1 MRAYRILLGLLAAA
15 LAAALAAWAIGSDPG
30 YVYIQRGQ
38 RVVETSLVFAVLA
51 VGVAVL
57 LAWLA
62 VWLLRW
68 PLRAMVARA
77 RRRGRRQLAR
87 GMLALAEG
95 RPQRAENLLMDAARL
110 RSLRVPA
117 LLGALACARQRGDTA
132 RHGELLQRLADSA
145 EGEVAASVLRAQ
157 AELEDGRAGAAI
169 EILTPLDHA
178 QRLPPAGVRTL
189 VAALA
194 ARGRARESLPMLA
207 RLRKAQAYAP
217 AAMDAFEA
225 EVLGQ
230 ALAQCS
236 DAVNLRAL
244 WAELSRQQRK
254 AAPVACA
261 FARRAAALG
270 LGDDVADEVESALK
284 AQWSEQVVEAWSRL
298 PTEQRAKR
306 IGRAEAWLKDHPA
319 SSGLLLALGRLCREG
334 ELWAK
339 AEEYLRRA
347 LSNGAGAAAWEELGL
362 LYAAKDDAPR
372 AQRAFANAL
381 AVARGDAPGALA
393 ARHGRG
399 DVGDP
404 VPAPDLRNEH
414 GVPVLPPA

>member
-1 MRAYRILLGLLAAA
+1 VRAYRILLALLGAA
-15 LAAALAAWAIGSDPG
+15 LAAALLAWAIGTDPG
-30 YVYIQRGQ
+30 YVYIQRG
-38 RVVETSLVFAVLA
+38 RLAVETSLVFALLA
-51 VGVAVL
+51 IGAGVL
-57 LAWLA
+57 LGALA
-62 VWLLRW
+62 LWLLRW

-77 RRRGRRQLAR
+77 RRRGRRQYAR

-95 RPQRAENLLMDAARL
+95 RAQRAENLLLDAARL
-110 RSLRVPA
+110 RSLRLPA
-117 LLGALACARQRGDTA
+117 LLGALAAARQRGDA
-132 RHGELLQRLADSA
+132 GRHGELLQRLAETG

-194 ARGRARESLPMLA
+194 ARGRARESLAMLA
-207 RLRKAQAYAP
+207 RLRKAQAFAS
-217 AAMDAFEA
+217 ATMDAFEA
-225 EVLGQ
+225 DVLGQ

-236 DAVNLRAL
+236 DAVSLRAL
-244 WAELSRQQRK
+244 WAELSRAQRK
-254 AAPVACA
+254 AAPVATA
-261 FARRAAALG
+261 FARRATALG

-284 AQWSEQVVEAWSRL
+284 AQWSDRVVEAWARL
-298 PTEQRAKR
+298 PTTQRAQR
-306 IGRAEAWLKDHPA
+306 IGRAEGWLKEHP
-319 SSGLLLALGRLCREG
+319 SSGGLLLALGRLCREG

-339 AEEYLRRA
+339 AEDYLRRA

-362 LYAAKDDAPR
+362 LYAAQGDAAR

-381 AVARGDAPGALA
+381 AVARGDEAGALG
-393 ARHGRG
+393 ARHGRD
-399 DVGDP
+399 DVAAP
-404 VPAPDLRNEH
+404 LPAPELRNEH

>member
-1 MRAYRILLGLLAAA
+1 
-15 LAAALAAWAIGSDPG
+15 
-30 YVYIQRGQ
+30 
-38 RVVETSLVFAVLA
+38 
-51 VGVAVL
+51 
-57 LAWLA
+57 
-62 VWLLRW
+62 
-68 PLRAMVARA
+68 
-77 RRRGRRQLAR
+77 
-87 GMLALAEG
+87 
-95 RPQRAENLLMDAARL
+95 
-110 RSLRVPA
+110 
-117 LLGALACARQRGDTA
+117 
-132 RHGELLQRLADSA
+132 
-145 EGEVAASVLRAQ
+145 
-157 AELEDGRAGAAI
+157 
-169 EILTPLDHA
+169 
-178 QRLPPAGVRTL
+178 
-189 VAALA
+189 
-194 ARGRARESLPMLA
+194 MLA